1 MLPRDLELRE
11 LSRGD
16 LDAVIELI
24 SRCDHSY
31 LEWAPAGWRPPDLG
45 WYRERWEER
54 LPHREMWARGAFDRS
69 GELVGFVAFGPEP
82 GRSRV
87 AHVNAVFVDPAHWR
101 RGVGRSLLAMAE
113 EEMRARGHHFARLW
127 TPEGAPACRFYERL
141 GWRPERRRDW
151 FEPLGLYVVGYE
163 KPLSRSTS

>member
-31 LEWAPAGWRPPDLG
+31 LEWAPAGWRPPEPG

-54 LPHREMWARGAFDRS
+54 LPHREMWARG
-69 GELVGFVAFGPEP
+69 
-82 GRSRV
+82 

-141 GWRPERRRDW
+141 GWRPERR
-151 FEPLGLYVVGYE
+151 
-163 KPLSRSTS
+163 